1 MKFLRHNISHSDRWE
16 NYKQLELI
24 PDRICKPN
32 TNKFRFLFGL
42 GSAWHILL
50 SLLIAEL
57 IEEQRVE
64 YLERCWKIN
73 ESKSN
78 SENKTNFFRKLWTL
92 MD

>member
-1 MKFLRHNISHSDRWE
+1 MKFLRQNIFHSDRWE
-16 NYKQLELI
+16 TYKKLELI

-32 TNKFRFLFGL
+32 ISKSHFLFGL

-64 YLERCWKIN
+64 YLERCWQIN

-78 SENKTNFFRKLWTL
+78 SANKTNFFQKLWTL